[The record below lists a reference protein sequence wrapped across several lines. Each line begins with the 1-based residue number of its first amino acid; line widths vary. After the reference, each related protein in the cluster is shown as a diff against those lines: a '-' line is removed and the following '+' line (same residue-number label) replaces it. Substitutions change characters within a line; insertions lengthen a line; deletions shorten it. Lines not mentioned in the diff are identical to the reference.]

1 MGAFRPSESQM
12 NDNKTLNSQ
21 SLSIGSAERETGLSK
36 DTLRMWERR
45 YGFPQPIRD
54 TSGERVYP
62 MEQVEKLR
70 LLKQLLDRGHRP
82 GKIIARNADELRA
95 LSIPNA
101 GAPGA
106 QENPHEQRAD
116 LQHYIAL
123 CKAYRFDEFRRAL
136 SQELLRIGL
145 FRLVVEVIAPL
156 NTMVGARWADGTFAI
171 FEEHLY
177 TESVQVVMR
186 NAISAI
192 PSPAHM
198 VQPRPR
204 ILLTTF
210 PQEPHSLG
218 LLMAEAI
225 FSLEGARCIS
235 LGVQTPITDIAR
247 AAETQQADIV
257 ALSFSASMNGAQAL
271 EGLKDLHARLAPATD
286 IWVGGACAILRRRP
300 PADVQVLDLPHIGTA
315 LGEWRA
321 RHQT

>member
-1 MGAFRPSESQM
+1 MK
-12 NDNKTLNSQ
+12 DNETSNSP
-21 SLSIGSAERETGLSK
+21 SLSISSAERETGLSK

-45 YGFPQPIRD
+45 YGFPQPVRD
-54 TSGERVYP
+54 TFGERVYP

-82 GKIIARNADELRA
+82 GKIIANSADELRA
-95 LSIPNA
+95 LSNA
-101 GAPGA
+101 STGAQSM

-116 LQHYIAL
+116 LLHYISL

-156 NTMVGARWADGTFAI
+156 NTMVGARWANGTFAI

-186 NAISAI
+186 HAIGAI
-192 PSPAHM
+192 PSSAPMTQA
-198 VQPRPR
+198 RPR

-225 FSLEGARCIS
+225 FALEGARCIS
-235 LGVQTPITDIAR
+235 LGVQTPITDIVR

-257 ALSFSASMNGAQAL
+257 ALSFSAAMNGAQAI
-271 EGLKDLHARLAPATD
+271 EGLKDLRARLATGID
-286 IWVGGACAILRRRP
+286 IWVGGACAVLHRRP
-300 PADVQVLDLPHIGTA
+300 PADAHVLDLPHIGAA
-315 LGEWRA
+315 LGDWRA
-321 RHQT
+321 HHAS

>member
-1 MGAFRPSESQM
+1 MK
-12 NDNKTLNSQ
+12 DNKTSSSL

-45 YGFPQPIRD
+45 YGFPQPVRD
-54 TSGERVYP
+54 TFGERVYP

-82 GKIIARNADELRA
+82 GKIIGSSADELRA
-95 LSIPNA
+95 LSMPHA
-101 GAPGA
+101 GAPSV

-156 NTMVGARWADGTFAI
+156 NTMVGARWAAGTFAV

-225 FSLEGARCIS
+225 FALEGARCIS
-235 LGVQTPITDIAR
+235 LGVQTPITDIVR

-271 EGLKDLHARLAPATD
+271 EGLKDLRARLAPAID
-286 IWVGGACAILRRRP
+286 VWVGGACAILYRRP
-300 PADVQVLDLPHIGTA
+300 PADVYVLDLPDIGAA
-315 LGEWRA
+315 LGDWRV
-321 RHQT
+321 RHDM